1 MYSKNDS
8 IALNHSFYEVI
19 NGQNKTDDTKFFMLQ
34 QRCLFPGLYAEA
46 LERWLQYYRP
56 GKVFYGLFVFV
67 SFFSKKVDNIVMAT
81 LMKLV
86 SLPSHTY

>member
-56 GKVFYGLFVFV
+56 GKLRIICFC
-67 SFFSKKVDNIVMAT
+67 FFFLKESG
-81 LMKLV
+81 
-86 SLPSHTY
+86 

>member
-19 NGQNKTDDTKFFMLQ
+19 NGQNKTDNIRFFMLQ

-56 GKVFYGLFVFV
+56 EKVRIIFLFL
-67 SFFSKKVDNIVMAT
+67 FSQRKWII
-81 LMKLV
+81 LIWQ
-86 SLPSHTY
+86 H